1 MLSSLK
7 RKPSPPIDP
16 AIDQWVIAE
25 HEEEGLPIILR
36 FRAEAPD
43 IDLPSY
49 PVLINIYWRY
59 EPGRDQGMP
68 GSADYYRMVAL
79 EELLEPAEAQG
90 TGFQVL
96 SITGNSRREWAWY
109 VKSDQAFLAALNNLL
124 AGQEQFPIE
133 IEAASDPDWSNYRAL
148 LGTVQKSPTSI

>member
-68 GSADYYRMVAL
+68 GSADYNRMVAL
-79 EELLEPAEAQG
+79 EELLD
-90 TGFQVL
+90 
-96 SITGNSRREWAWY
+96 RRRLR
-109 VKSDQAFLAALNNLL
+109 VSD
-124 AGQEQFPIE
+124 I
-133 IEAASDPDWSNYRAL
+133 RC
-148 LGTVQKSPTSI
+148 